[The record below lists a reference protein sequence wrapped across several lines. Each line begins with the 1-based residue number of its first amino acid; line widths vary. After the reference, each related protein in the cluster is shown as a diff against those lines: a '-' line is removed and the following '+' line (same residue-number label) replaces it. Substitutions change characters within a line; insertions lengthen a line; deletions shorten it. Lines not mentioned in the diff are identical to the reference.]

1 MSKFTQEDFKY
12 MALAGGYEI
21 LFSQD
26 KVMLDGSKN
35 VDRNSGLIINMPWNP
50 DTDLADCFRLA
61 IDAGIDIEYMAGR
74 VFAMKDMW
82 DGKPRIVVRENIIKA
97 HNNDKHAAT
106 MKAVCDCAIEI
117 GKTMGGKDEYR

>member
-61 IDAGIDIEYMAGR
+61 IDAGIDIEHCEDCCVEAYTNELN
-74 VFAMKDMW
+74 VVIPYKDH
-82 DGKPRIVVRENIIKA
+82 PN
-97 HNNDKHAAT
+97 KHAAT
-106 MKAVCDCAIEI
+106 MKAVCDCAIKI
-117 GKTMGGKDEYR
+117 GKTMGGKDD